1 MLENAMEKA
10 AKQLG
15 YTLRQRQKDIV
26 RAFVRGRDVF
36 VSLPTGSGKS
46 LCYFI
51 LLLTYDILRETSR
64 NHGIRLNFH

>member
-26 RAFVRGRDVF
+26 RAFVRGRDV
-36 VSLPTGSGKS
+36 LPTGSGKS